1 MISVIAIDDEPLA
14 LQLIADYIQKT
25 PDLRLAG
32 QFENPLEA
40 ARFVGRNHIDIV
52 FTDIQMPGLN
62 GIEFTKSMINGPV
75 VIFTTAF
82 EKYAIEGFKLDVA
95 DYLLKPFTYEEF
107 LTAVHK
113 AERMIRSIPK
123 PADEVEAQ
131 CIASLLS
138 DNEFLF
144 LKSDYKIKR
153 INFLNIIYI
162 EGLKEYVR
170 VYTTN
175 SDKPVLSLSSL
186 KVLEKRL
193 PAGRFMRVHR
203 SFIVNL
209 EKIDTID
216 RSRIVF
222 GKKYIPIGDRYKDRF
237 QDFLDKNFL

>member
-25 PDLRLAG
+25 PDLKLAG

-40 ARFVGRNHIDIV
+40 ARFVGLNHIDIV

-62 GIEFTKSMINGPV
+62 GIEFTKSMVNGPV

-113 AERMIRSIPK
+113 AERMIRSVTK
-123 PADEVEAQ
+123 PADEVQAN
-131 CIASLLS
+131 
-138 DNEFLF
+138 NEFLF

-153 INFLNIIYI
+153 INFRNILYI
-162 EGLKEYVR
+162 EGLKEYVK
-170 VYTTN
+170 VYTMN

-186 KVLEKRL
+186 KILETKL
-193 PAGRFMRVHR
+193 PSDKFMRVHR

-209 EKIDTID
+209 EMIDTID

-222 GKKYIPIGDRYKDRF
+222 GKKYIPIGNQYKDKF
-237 QDFLDKNFL
+237 QEFLNRNFL

>member
-25 PDLRLAG
+25 PDLILAG

-40 ARFVGRNHIDIV
+40 ARFVSINHVDIV

-62 GIEFTKSMINGPV
+62 GIEFTRSMVNGPV

-82 EKYAIEGFKLDVA
+82 EKYALEGFKLDVA

-107 LTAVHK
+107 LTALHK
-113 AERMIRSIPK
+113 AERMIRSVSK
-123 PADEVEAQ
+123 PGDEV
-131 CIASLLS
+131 LS
-138 DNEFLF
+138 NNEFLF

-153 INFLNIIYI
+153 IDFRNIIYV
-162 EGLKEYVR
+162 EGLKEYVK
-170 VYTTN
+170 VYVTH
-175 SDKPVLSLSSL
+175 SDKPVISLSSL
-186 KVLEKRL
+186 KILETKL

-222 GKKYIPIGDRYKDRF
+222 GKKYIPIGDQYKDRF
-237 QDFLDKNFL
+237 QEFLDRNFL

>member
-1 MISVIAIDDEPLA
+1 MIAVIAIDDEPLA
-14 LQLIADYIQKT
+14 LQLIVDYIQMT
-25 PDLRLAG
+25 PDLLLAG

-40 ARFVGRNHIDIV
+40 AQFISKNHIDIV

-62 GIEFTKSMINGPV
+62 GIEFTRSMVNGPV

-82 EKYAIEGFKLDVA
+82 DKYAIEGFKLDIA

-107 LTAVHK
+107 LTSVHK
-113 AERMIRSIPK
+113 AERMIRSIKK
-123 PADEVEAQ
+123 PADEVF
-131 CIASLLS
+131 SN
-138 DNEFLF
+138 NEFLF

-153 INFLNIIYI
+153 INFQDILYI
-162 EGLKEYVR
+162 EGLKEYVK
-170 VYTTN
+170 VYTQH

-186 KVLEKRL
+186 KILEIKL
-193 PAGRFMRVHR
+193 PSDKFMRVHR

-222 GKKYIPIGDRYKDRF
+222 GKKYIPIGDQYKEKF
-237 QDFLDKNFL
+237 QKFLDKNFL

>member
-1 MISVIAIDDEPLA
+1 MIAVIAIDDEPLA
-14 LQLIADYIQKT
+14 LQLVVDYIQKT
-25 PDLRLAG
+25 PDLMLAG

-40 ARFVGRNHIDIV
+40 AQYISKNHIDIV

-62 GIEFTKSMINGPV
+62 GIEFTRSMVNSPV

-82 EKYAIEGFKLDVA
+82 DKYAIDGFKLDIA

-107 LTAVHK
+107 LTSVHK
-113 AERMIRSIPK
+113 AERMIRSITK
-123 PADEVEAQ
+123 PADEV
-131 CIASLLS
+131 LS
-138 DNEFLF
+138 NNEFLF

-153 INFLNIIYI
+153 INFRNILYI
-162 EGLKEYVR
+162 EGLKEYVK
-170 VYTTN
+170 VFTMH

-186 KVLEKRL
+186 KVLEIKL
-193 PAGRFMRVHR
+193 PADRFMRVHR

-222 GKKYIPIGDRYKDRF
+222 GKKYIPIGNQYKDKF
-237 QDFLDKNFL
+237 QEFLDKNFL

>member
-1 MISVIAIDDEPLA
+1 MINVIAIDDEPLA
-14 LQLIADYIQKT
+14 LQLIADYIQMT
-25 PDLRLAG
+25 PDLILAG

-40 ARFVGRNHIDIV
+40 ARFVGKNNIDIV

-62 GIEFTKSMINGPV
+62 GIEFTRSVVKGPV

-95 DYLLKPFTYEEF
+95 DYLLKPFTYNEF
-107 LTAVHK
+107 LAAVRK
-113 AERMIRSIPK
+113 AERMIKSVRK
-123 PADEVEAQ
+123 LADEV
-131 CIASLLS
+131 LS
-138 DNEFLF
+138 NNEFLF

-170 VYTTN
+170 VYTTD
-175 SDKPVLSLSSL
+175 SDKPVMSLSSL
-186 KVLEKRL
+186 KILEKRL
-193 PAGRFMRVHR
+193 PADKFMRVHR

-209 EKIDTID
+209 EKIDTIE

-222 GKKYIPIGDRYKDRF
+222 GKKFIPVGDQYKDKF
-237 QDFLDKNFL
+237 QEFLNRNFL

>member
-14 LQLIADYIQKT
+14 LQLVADYIQKT
-25 PDLRLAG
+25 PDLILAG

-40 ARFVGRNHIDIV
+40 ARFVSNNHVDIV
-52 FTDIQMPGLN
+52 FTDIRMPGLN
-62 GIEFTKSMINGPV
+62 GIEFTRSMVNGPV
-75 VIFTTAF
+75 VVFTTAF
-82 EKYAIEGFKLDVA
+82 EKYALEGFKLDVA

-113 AERMIRSIPK
+113 AERMLRSVTK
-123 PADEVEAQ
+123 PSDE
-131 CIASLLS
+131 ILS

-153 INFLNIIYI
+153 INLRDILYI
-162 EGLKEYVR
+162 EGLKEYVK
-170 VYTTN
+170 VYVTN
-175 SDKPVLSLSSL
+175 SEKPVLSLTSL
-186 KVLEKRL
+186 KNLESRL

-222 GKKYIPIGDRYKDRF
+222 GKKYIPVGDQYKDRF
-237 QDFLDKNFL
+237 QEFLDRNFL